1 MGRHRPKEPSLT
13 KLQLMLAF
21 SLVSTAPWTTL
32 WSAPQLPPIVV
43 DPSASILQ
51 KGTQHLEQAVYVSNS
66 SLDVLQ
72 VAETLDTLMPV
83 ITVLASFITTPLQ
96 RDSVNLRRA
105 AEVTLETTNCGRRD
119 CHVDLDDLVSHEEDL
134 AYRGHRPV
142 AASAYWSLLFLDF
155 FEHILE
161 GVLRKG
167 TVTLDPSADKEKEA
181 NAAIRQA
188 GRDAYDKT
196 YAPHHNRV
204 VRAIARRVFD
214 FLPPRE
220 VFYRALGD
228 AGADRGRWG
237 KHLRRDF
244 ESFLK
249 ASRPF
254 VKRMRGHFSEAPAPT
269 F

>member
-1 MGRHRPKEPSLT
+1 MGRYRPKEPSLT

-43 DPSASILQ
+43 DPSASILR
-51 KGTQHLEQAVYVSNS
+51 KGTQHLEQAIYVSNS
-66 SLDVLQ
+66 SLSVIE

-105 AEVTLETTNCGRRD
+105 AEVTLETSRQS
-119 CHVDLDDLVSHEEDL
+119 HVDLDDLVSHEEDL
-134 AYRGHRPV
+134 QYRGHRPV

-161 GVLRKG
+161 GVIKKSSI
-167 TVTLDPSADKEKEA
+167 TLDPSPNKEKEA

-196 YAPHHNRV
+196 YAHHHNRV
-204 VRAIARRVFD
+204 VRAIARKVFD

-228 AGADRGRWG
+228 AGADRHRWG

-244 ESFLK
+244 EGFLK

-254 VKRMRGHFSEAPAPT
+254 VKRMRGHFAEAPAPT

>member
-155 FEHILE
+155 FEL
-161 GVLRKG
+161 
-167 TVTLDPSADKEKEA
+167 
-181 NAAIRQA
+181 
-188 GRDAYDKT
+188 
-196 YAPHHNRV
+196 
-204 VRAIARRVFD
+204 IAKAKKRRRWVSIG
-214 FLPPRE
+214 PPRKKS
-220 VFYRALGD
+220 
-228 AGADRGRWG
+228 W
-237 KHLRRDF
+237 
-244 ESFLK
+244 
-249 ASRPF
+249 SR
-254 VKRMRGHFSEAPAPT
+254 
-269 F
+269 

>member
-105 AEVTLETTNCGRRD
+105 AEVTLETSRQS
-119 CHVDLDDLVSHEEDL
+119 HVDLDDLVSHEEDL

-167 TVTLDPSADKEKEA
+167 TVTLDP
-181 NAAIRQA
+181 
-188 GRDAYDKT
+188 
-196 YAPHHNRV
+196 
-204 VRAIARRVFD
+204 
-214 FLPPRE
+214 
-220 VFYRALGD
+220 
-228 AGADRGRWG
+228 
-237 KHLRRDF
+237 
-244 ESFLK
+244 
-249 ASRPF
+249 
-254 VKRMRGHFSEAPAPT
+254 
-269 F
+269 

>member
-21 SLVSTAPWTTL
+21 SPRLHRPWTTL

-105 AEVTLETTNCGRRD
+105 AEVTLETTCGRRD

-134 AYRGHRPV
+134 QYRGHRPV
-142 AASAYWSLLFLDF
+142 AASPTGPCSSWTSLNTYSGRSAT
-155 FEHILE
+155 E
-161 GVLRKG
+161 GHRDVGPLSQQREG
-167 TVTLDPSADKEKEA
+167 GQCRHQT
-181 NAAIRQA
+181 
-188 GRDAYDKT
+188 GR
-196 YAPHHNRV
+196 
-204 VRAIARRVFD
+204 
-214 FLPPRE
+214 
-220 VFYRALGD
+220 
-228 AGADRGRWG
+228 
-237 KHLRRDF
+237 
-244 ESFLK
+244 
-249 ASRPF
+249 
-254 VKRMRGHFSEAPAPT
+254 
-269 F
+269 